1 MGLVDDLERAR
12 EAYERREWVAAYD
25 ALSDADDSA
34 LDAQDFGRLA
44 TAAYLLGRQNDCVQ
58 ALQRAHKAHIDAGE
72 TVQAVRIGFWL
83 SMVLLEN
90 GESAVGA
97 GWVGRCQRLL
107 EQVPGDVVERGY
119 VLLPVM
125 MRHIYAGEF
134 ELASKLAVEITEYGR
149 RFSNADLLAQGLNA
163 QGRMLMY
170 AGRVPEG
177 MSLLDEAMIGI
188 SMGEVSPII
197 AGHVYCSLIEACQEV
212 SDYGRA
218 AEWTRALTGWIED
231 QPGLVPFTGQCAI
244 HRGQIMGIRGAFRA
258 ALEELDRAVA
268 RYLDSET
275 PAAAGLALAEAGNL
289 HRICGDLDAA
299 ETDYERATGFGYEP
313 QPGLALLWLAR
324 GRTAAATNAVH
335 RLLAE
340 PRDPVHRSQL
350 LAGSVEVLLA
360 TGEVEEA
367 RAIADELA
375 AIADAFRCTAL
386 SAAAHQARASCL
398 LSTGEPGAAALEAR
412 NAVALWR
419 SLDAPYDVA
428 RCQVLLGRA
437 LRNLG
442 DDDSAVAE
450 LGQARRMFQG
460 LGAAPAERD
469 VLRLVQPSRPAGL
482 TEREVEVLR
491 LVASGRSNS
500 EIAAALVLS
509 EKTVA
514 RHLSNI
520 YTKLGV
526 ASRTAAAAFA
536 FENGLA

>member
-1 MGLVDDLERAR
+1 MGVVDDLERAR
-12 EAYERREWVAAYD
+12 DAYERREWVAAYD

-34 LDAQDFGRLA
+34 LDAQDFSRLA
-44 TAAYLLGRQNDCVQ
+44 VAAYLLGRQNDCVQ
-58 ALQRAHKAHIDAGE
+58 ALQRAYKAHIDAGE
-72 TVQAVRIGFWL
+72 TVPAVRVGFWL
-83 SMVLLEN
+83 SMVLLDS

-97 GWVGRCQRLL
+97 GWLGRCQRLL
-107 EQVPGDVVERGY
+107 EQVRGDVVERGY
-119 VLLPVM
+119 VLVPAM

-134 ELASKLAVEITEYGR
+134 EPASRLATEITEYGR
-149 RFSNADLLAQGLNA
+149 RFSDADLLAQGLNA

-177 MSLLDEAMIGI
+177 MALLDEAMIGI
-188 SMGEVSPII
+188 SMGEVSPIV

-212 SDYGRA
+212 FDYGRA
-218 AEWTRALTGWIED
+218 AEWTAALTRWTEE

-258 ALEELDRAVA
+258 ALEEFDRAVR
-268 RYLDSET
+268 RYLDSGT
-275 PAAAGLALAEAGNL
+275 PWAAGLALAEAGNL

-299 ETDYERATGFGYEP
+299 EADYERATGFGYES

-324 GRTAAATNAVH
+324 GRTGAATNAVR

-360 TGEVEEA
+360 TGEVEGA
-367 RAIADELA
+367 RAIAEELA
-375 AIADAFRCTAL
+375 GIAEAFRCAAL

-398 LSTGEPGAAALEAR
+398 LSAGDAGAAALEAR
-412 NAVALWR
+412 SAVSLWR
-419 SLDAPYDVA
+419 SLEAPYDAA

-437 LRNLG
+437 LRDLG
-442 DDDSAVAE
+442 DGDSALAE
-450 LGQARRMFQG
+450 LSQARRVFQD

-469 VLRLVQPSRPAGL
+469 VLRLVHPSRPAGL

-509 EKTVA
+509 DKTVA

-520 YTKLGV
+520 FTKLGV

-536 FENGLA
+536 YENGLL